1 VFSIPSSG
9 NTGAFQVNNL
19 NLSVSKREV
28 TGKKV
33 SELRNNGLT
42 PVHMYGPEIES
53 SSLQCDTAILDRVI
67 TDAGTNIPVTIN
79 VENGNQDNLCFIRE
93 VQYHPVTNKVLHV
106 DFMKVQ
112 EDRPVRA
119 EVPVSVDGTSPAVR
133 TMGGT
138 LLQPLQTLTVEAL
151 PLEIPKTIILQAELL
166 IDFET
171 NLYVSDIQLGDNVSI
186 INETSEMV
194 ASVVAPRVE
203 RLDSEI
209 EEGEESETGA
219 DTESDENGGEA
230 EDSTE

>member
-1 VFSIPSSG
+1 M
-9 NTGAFQVNNL
+9 NNL

-33 SELRNNGLT
+33 SELRNSGLT

-53 SSLQCDTAILDRVI
+53 SSLECDAAILDRVI
-67 TDAGTNIPVTIN
+67 NDAGNNIPVTVD
-79 VENGNQDNLCFIRE
+79 VENGAQGNLCFIRE

-112 EDRPVRA
+112 EGRPVRA
-119 EVPVSVDGTSPAVR
+119 QVPVSVEGTSPAVR

-151 PLEIPKTIILQAELL
+151 PLEIPEIIILEAELL

-171 NLYVSDIQLGDNVSI
+171 NLYVSDIELGDNVSI

-209 EEGEESETGA
+209 AEGEEGETEEG
-219 DTESDENGGEA
+219 TESTEGDDEPESS
-230 EDSTE
+230 EE

>member
-1 VFSIPSSG
+1 M
-9 NTGAFQVNNL
+9 NNL

-67 TDAGTNIPVTIN
+67 TDAGTNIPVTID
-79 VENGNQDNLCFIRE
+79 VENGDQDNLCFIRE

-112 EDRPVRA
+112 EGRPVRA
-119 EVPVSVDGTSPAVR
+119 QVPVSVEGTSPAVR

-151 PLEIPKTIILQAELL
+151 PLEIPEIIILQAELL
-166 IDFET
+166 VDFET
-171 NLYVSDIQLGDNVSI
+171 NLYVSDIHLGDNVSI
-186 INETSEMV
+186 INEASEMV

-203 RLDSEI
+203 RLESETV
-209 EEGEESETGA
+209 EGEETETEDGA
-219 DTESDENGGEA
+219 ESGDGGE
-230 EDSTE
+230 EEENPE

>member
-1 VFSIPSSG
+1 M
-9 NTGAFQVNNL
+9 NNL

-33 SELRNNGLT
+33 SELRNSGLT

-67 TDAGTNIPVTIN
+67 TDAGTNIPVTVD
-79 VENGNQDNLCFIRE
+79 VENGDQGNLCFIRE

-112 EDRPVRA
+112 EGRPVRA
-119 EVPVSVDGTSPAVR
+119 QVPVSVEGTSPAVR

-151 PLEIPKTIILQAELL
+151 PLEIPEIIILEAELL

-171 NLYVSDIQLGDNVSI
+171 NLYVSDIELGDNVSI

-203 RLDSEI
+203 RLDYEI
-209 EEGEESETGA
+209 AGGAEGETEEGTESLEGA
-219 DTESDENGGEA
+219 DETESSEK
-230 EDSTE
+230 

>member
-1 VFSIPSSG
+1 M
-9 NTGAFQVNNL
+9 NNL

-33 SELRNNGLT
+33 SELRNSGLT

-67 TDAGTNIPVTIN
+67 TAAGTNIPVTVD
-79 VENGNQDNLCFIRE
+79 VENGDQGNLCFIRE

-112 EDRPVRA
+112 EGRPVRA
-119 EVPVSVDGTSPAVR
+119 QEPVSVEGTSPAVR

-151 PLEIPKTIILQAELL
+151 PLEIPEIIILEAELL

-171 NLYVSDIQLGDNVSI
+171 NLYVSDIELGDNVSI

-209 EEGEESETGA
+209 AEGEEGETEEG
-219 DTESDENGGEA
+219 TESTEGDDE
-230 EDSTE
+230 TENSEE

>member
-1 VFSIPSSG
+1 M
-9 NTGAFQVNNL
+9 NNL

-33 SELRNNGLT
+33 SELRNSGLT

-67 TDAGTNIPVTIN
+67 TDAGTNIPVTID
-79 VENGNQDNLCFIRE
+79 VENGDQGNLCFIRE

-112 EDRPVRA
+112 EGRPVRA
-119 EVPVSVDGTSPAVR
+119 QVPVSVEGTSPAVR

-151 PLEIPKTIILQAELL
+151 PLEIPEIIILQAELL
-166 IDFET
+166 VDFET
-171 NLYVSDIQLGDNVSI
+171 NLYVSDIHLGDNVSI
-186 INETSEMV
+186 INEASEMV

-203 RLDSEI
+203 RLESETV
-209 EEGEESETGA
+209 EGEETETEDGA
-219 DTESDENGGEA
+219 ESGDGGE
-230 EDSTE
+230 EEEIPE